1 MLYTKMYKNNTKN
14 KDTRCESYSYSVS
27 IFFNKVFYRLVS
39 LLKVMYSYRGENI
52 TLGRPARRWS

>member
-27 IFFNKVFYRLVS
+27 I
-39 LLKVMYSYRGENI
+39 LLIESFI
-52 TLGRPARRWS
+52 A